1 LELAGAPGVL
11 QNTPGRARIPAGE
24 ARVKFIGLLVFLAL
38 VPVFHSLLLS
48 GPAGRRLVAFLLG
61 FLPFLLQV
69 AHLVVAP
76 IPWPYWP
83 GYVKGIEF
91 SLIDAL
97 ALAVVLAPRAGRARA
112 IHAAPFFGMIAVAL
126 LSVFH
131 TQVPLAAMFVAWQ
144 TFRVFLI
151 YMAATRLAS
160 DAAGRRALIAGM
172 VLGLGCNAVWA
183 LVQHL
188 RGTYQATGLFVHQNL
203 LGMLA
208 HFVALPAA
216 ALYVA
221 DKRAKWVLLAL
232 VAAGTVAILG
242 ASRGTIGL
250 EAAGLALLLIGI
262 SVFWPMPRGLALTFA
277 GAIALAALA
286 PVALTVLAPRFAS
299 VEHSDY
305 DEREAFT
312 RAAKD
317 MLADHPWGVG
327 ANHYV
332 LAANSQGYSDRA
344 KVGWGEGSRA
354 ANVHN
359 AYLLTAAEMG
369 YIALVP
375 FVWLSILTALGGL
388 VWCFRSRDKRLSIAL
403 FGTCMAQFVVAV
415 HNTVEWIFVTYAA
428 QVLFCINL
436 GTMAGLIGEI
446 RASRRRPAAVDPVVV
461 EPAPASPQMA

>member
-1 LELAGAPGVL
+1 
-11 QNTPGRARIPAGE
+11 
-24 ARVKFIGLLVFLAL
+24 
-38 VPVFHSLLLS
+38 
-48 GPAGRRLVAFLLG
+48 
-61 FLPFLLQV
+61 
-69 AHLVVAP
+69 
-76 IPWPYWP
+76 
-83 GYVKGIEF
+83 
-91 SLIDAL
+91 
-97 ALAVVLAPRAGRARA
+97 
-112 IHAAPFFGMIAVAL
+112 
-126 LSVFH
+126 
-131 TQVPLAAMFVAWQ
+131 
-144 TFRVFLI
+144 
-151 YMAATRLAS
+151 
-160 DAAGRRALIAGM
+160 
-172 VLGLGCNAVWA
+172 
-183 LVQHL
+183 
-188 RGTYQATGLFVHQNL
+188 
-203 LGMLA
+203 
-208 HFVALPAA
+208 
-216 ALYVA
+216 
-221 DKRAKWVLLAL
+221 
-232 VAAGTVAILG
+232 
-242 ASRGTIGL
+242 
-250 EAAGLALLLIGI
+250 
-262 SVFWPMPRGLALTFA
+262 
-277 GAIALAALA
+277 
-286 PVALTVLAPRFAS
+286 VALTVLAPRFAS

>member
-1 LELAGAPGVL
+1 L
-11 QNTPGRARIPAGE
+11 QDTPGRARIPAGE

-76 IPWPYWP
+76 ISWQYWP

-97 ALAVVLAPRAGRARA
+97 ALAVVLTPRAGRARA
-112 IHAAPFFGMIAVAL
+112 IHAAPFFAMIAVAL
-126 LSVFH
+126 LSAFH
-131 TQVPLAAMFVAWQ
+131 AQVPPAAVFVGWQ
-144 TFRVFLI
+144 TFKVFLI

-160 DAAGRRALIAGM
+160 DASGRRALVAGM
-172 VLGLGCNAVWA
+172 VAGLGCNAVWA

-188 RGTYQATGLFVHQNL
+188 GGTYQATGLFVHQNL

-221 DKRAKWVLLAL
+221 DQRAKWALWAL
-232 VAAGTVAILG
+232 VAAGAVAILG
-242 ASRGTIGL
+242 ASRATIGL
-250 EAAGLALLLIGI
+250 EAAGLAVLLIGI
-262 SVFWPMPRGLALTFA
+262 SVFWPQPRGLALTFA
-277 GAIALAALA
+277 GVIALAALT

-305 DEREAFT
+305 DERQAFT
-312 RAAKD
+312 RAANA
-317 MLADHPWGVG
+317 MLHDHPYGVG

-332 LAANSQGYSDRA
+332 LAANAQGYSDRA
-344 KVGWGEGSRA
+344 KVGWGPGSRS

-369 YIALVP
+369 YIALGP

-388 VWCFRSRDKRLSIAL
+388 VWCFKSRHERLSIAL
-403 FGTCMAQFVVAV
+403 FGTCMAQLVVAA
-415 HNTVEWIFVTYAA
+415 HNTVEWVFVTYAA

-436 GTMAGLIGEI
+436 GTTAGLIGEI
-446 RASRRRPAAVDPVVV
+446 RASRKRSVPV
-461 EPAPASPQMA
+461 EPEAAQPAPTSPQMA